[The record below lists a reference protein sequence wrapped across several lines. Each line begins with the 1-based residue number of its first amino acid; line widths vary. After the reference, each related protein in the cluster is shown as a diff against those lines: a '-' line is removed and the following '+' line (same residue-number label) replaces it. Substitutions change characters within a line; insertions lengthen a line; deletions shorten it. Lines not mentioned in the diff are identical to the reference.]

1 MAIDFTLTTAQRKL
15 QLEARKF
22 AKELLADARA
32 AELLATPEERFRAT
46 KPTYEAM
53 IAAGYLRK
61 CIPASAGGEN
71 DERSGGHP
79 FYCGLSDRGDCIQDA
94 SQRPYFET

>member
-1 MAIDFTLTTAQRKL
+1 MAIDFTVTTARRKL

-32 AELLATPEERFRAT
+32 AELLATPEERFVAT
-46 KPTYEAM
+46 KPTYEAV

-61 CIPASAGGEN
+61 CIPAPAGGEN
-71 DERSGGHP
+71 AGLIDMAILAEE
-79 FYCGLSDRGDCIQDA
+79 FYSVNQA
-94 SQRPYFET
+94 SP